1 MLNTDILDYC
11 EQYLTSPGGYESFA
25 EAKLRYC
32 SGKPMSEYDIS
43 IVVTTSSFLAAVLRT
58 AYKRYVKD
66 NDISPQDYWDT
77 VVTVFSDSGIW
88 SEDWRK
94 PLKSTLGLQLVK
106 DTLHPAW
113 TPIGLCGTNWR
124 TLYQMLEIWCSRLF
138 IQDEA
143 V

>member
-1 MLNTDILDYC
+1 MISEGLC
-11 EQYLTSPGGYESFA
+11 EYFSQYLTPPGGYEDFV
-25 EAKLRYC
+25 EAKLKYC
-32 SGKPMSEYDIS
+32 SGKPLGEYDIL
-43 IVVTTSSFLAAVLRT
+43 IVVTTSSLYAAVLRT

-66 NDISPQDYWDT
+66 NDVEPKDYWET
-77 VVTVFSDSGIW
+77 VVAVFSDTGIW
-88 SEDWRK
+88 SEDWRRA
-94 PLKSTLGLQLVK
+94 LKSPVGAQMVK

-138 IQDEA
+138 VQDEA